1 MGYEL
6 NVYVF
11 YLSALSLK
19 FQLGKSDIEIKG

>member
-11 YLSALSLK
+11 SLSALFFK